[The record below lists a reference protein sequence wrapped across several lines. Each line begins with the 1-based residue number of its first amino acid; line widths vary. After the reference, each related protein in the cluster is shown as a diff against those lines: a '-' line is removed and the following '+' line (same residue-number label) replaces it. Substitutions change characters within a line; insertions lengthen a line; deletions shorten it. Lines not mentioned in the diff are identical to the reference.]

1 MGGEGVGG
9 GARHPLDAPTYKP
22 MATPTHREGRSLTSR
37 GWWLAGAGE
46 TSNLVPRWSWAVED
60 PRTRGPQLSL
70 QHCGAPGSRCKI
82 TLGEADKA
90 EGCVFPSL

>member
-46 TSNLVPRWSWAVED
+46 TSNLVPRWSW
-60 PRTRGPQLSL
+60 Q
-70 QHCGAPGSRCKI
+70 
-82 TLGEADKA
+82 
-90 EGCVFPSL
+90 